1 MDPEPDPDPADN
13 ADCEQEQDPDLIP
26 SIVIDIEILSVFKP
40 RPVRTRVHSAHLMN
54 QAVRSKRQ
62 KKQYK
67 PPFHQSET
75 QGEEGKKK
83 GRHKRQFRDKKRTL
97 ESPAPA
103 PSSDSGSGSGP
114 HSNSISPSP
123 SPSEVSIEPPT
134 VALTTVEETDTLV
147 SDLEDLHVS
156 MVEIDEDMSGVG
168 AFMAPP
174 TPAPT
179 PASTQAA
186 QSTQQESEAFV
197 VVGNDATKEGEGNSE
212 DKGGDDDDDDVF
224 PTPSIPNAG
233 SLDGQGALSSKGIQG
248 EDDGKRIIVEAL
260 VVRKMSL
267 EEAFLDFGTFA

>member
-1 MDPEPDPDPADN
+1 
-13 ADCEQEQDPDLIP
+13 
-26 SIVIDIEILSVFKP
+26 
-40 RPVRTRVHSAHLMN
+40 MN
-54 QAVRSKRQ
+54 QAVRNKRQ

-97 ESPAPA
+97 EPPSPAPC
-103 PSSDSGSGSGP
+103 SDSGSGSGP

-123 SPSEVSIEPPT
+123 SPSEVSIELPT
-134 VALTTVEETDTLV
+134 AALTTVEETLV

-156 MVEIDEDMSGVG
+156 LAEMDEDTLGVG
-168 AFMAPP
+168 TFMAPP

-179 PASTQAA
+179 PASTQAIESNA
-186 QSTQQESEAFV
+186 DTQLESEAFV
-197 VVGNDATKEGEGNSE
+197 LVGNDTTTKEEEGKSGENE
-212 DKGGDDDDDDVF
+212 GGDDDDDDVF
-224 PTPSIPNAG
+224 PTPFIPNAG
-233 SLDGQGALSSKGIQG
+233 CLDEQGVLSSKGIQG